1 MNPIKI
7 RSRLRVWQR
16 WGSVIICASVLVQW
30 ATEWTETTF
39 AVILCVVKRRSD
51 LFRVAGT

>member
-1 MNPIKI
+1 MAA
-7 RSRLRVWQR
+7 V
-16 WGSVIICASVLVQW
+16 GSVIICASVLVQW

-51 LFRVAGT
+51 LVRVAGT

>member
-51 LFRVAGT
+51 LVRVAGT